1 MYLACEEMDHTWDE
15 SEVLLFDQLWQA
27 GVSVYEIAERFKRDP
42 DEIALLA
49 IDRAKKRF
57 IQRRSGGAWGGGYKI
72 QRKGKG
78 E

>member
-15 SEVLLFDQLWQA
+15 SEVLLFDNLWQA
-27 GVSVYEIAERFKRDP
+27 GVSVYEIAECFKRDP

-57 IQRRSGGAWGGGYKI
+57 IKRRSGGAWGGGFPRSNKSS
-72 QRKGKG
+72 K
-78 E
+78 